1 MYNSVEVLR
10 AFSWR
15 ASVLGDPDGAHPRSH
30 GGLERIAL
38 FARQTMVVVGSIDIE
53 MPVY

>member
-1 MYNSVEVLR
+1 MHLVGGPVYQGIL
-10 AFSWR
+10 
-15 ASVLGDPDGAHPRSH
+15 DGAHPRSH

-38 FARQTMVVVGSIDIE
+38 FAKQTMIVVGSIDVE